1 MTRRDWLLLLLA
13 YRGAPDGLDPVRVQ
27 KSMFLL
33 WKEAGGGLAPE
44 ELYDFI
50 AYNYGPMSKDIYSD
64 LDELV
69 ERDLARREPVA
80 GQNWARVRAS
90 PKGLL
95 AAEALVGNL
104 DHAHAG
110 AAQDLYDIKQRVAGM
125 TFGDLVEYVYDRW
138 PEYEEQTIFR
148 RSKSK

>member
-27 KSMFLL
+27 KSLFLL
-33 WKEAGGGLAPE
+33 WKEAGGGLAPN

-69 ERDLARREPVA
+69 DEGLVHREAVA
-80 GQNWARVRAS
+80 GQNWSRVRAS
-90 PKGLL
+90 PNGLL
-95 AAEALVGNL
+95 AAEKLVGTL
-104 DHAHAG
+104 DYSHAA
-110 AAQDLYDIKQRVAGM
+110 AAQDLFDIKQRVAGM
-125 TFGDLVEYVYDRW
+125 TFGELVEYVYDRW

-148 RSKSK
+148 RPQRR